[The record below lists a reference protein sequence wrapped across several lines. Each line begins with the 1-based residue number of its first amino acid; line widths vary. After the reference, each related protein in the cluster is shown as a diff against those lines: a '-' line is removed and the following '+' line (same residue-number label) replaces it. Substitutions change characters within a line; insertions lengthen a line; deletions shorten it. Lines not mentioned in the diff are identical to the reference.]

1 MADESVVQTVKRNV
15 TPEPDTSRAALGPG
29 HEFDAGTSPQVE
41 GETQYKEKFGSPQE
55 VAYGKLKNWLSEHEQ
70 HFSDSVLKPFRQ
82 GLDNMAEDLQTA
94 ASTGHTKSGGQM
106 NSATR
111 ALAGATGEALKM
123 VPVGKDVKESAALML
138 PLDFSNLEGHVLV
151 EAAPSILHEP
161 GEATSIVRLAQ
172 GDKTHGMVKYT
183 MGENKEAA
191 ITAAN
196 LNPEMRGKGFG
207 KKMYE
212 EAAAQA
218 KAKGAKT
225 ITSDLAGTDSYDS
238 GRVWDSLMKDH
249 PNEIKKVASKPGSP
263 GYRWNLSPAES
274 TPKKVIEDAGLVYKG
289 EVSKGTGVHQFE
301 HPDHPGKTAA
311 LKESD
316 ITPEGVKKHMD
327 SKLKDFREAEAK
339 KKAVE
344 KGSEGLQKNIDF
356 KATAK
361 DAKLPESDKKT
372 LTPRYLLSHENRF
385 DPNVYTPEQLIDK
398 GVLTGMKPVVKT

>member
-1 MADESVVQTVKRNV
+1 MPDESLVQTVKRNL
-15 TPEPDTSRAALGPG
+15 TPDPVNSNAAKGPG
-29 HEFDAGTSPQVE
+29 HEFDSGSPQAE
-41 GETQYKEKFGSPQE
+41 GEAQYKEKFGSPQE
-55 VAYGKLKNWLSEHEQ
+55 IAYGKLKNWLSEHEQ
-70 HFSDSVLKPFRQ
+70 HFSDKVLKPFRA

-94 ASTGHTKSGGQM
+94 AETGHTKSGGQM
-106 NSATR
+106 NPVTR
-111 ALAGATGEALKM
+111 ALTGAAGEALKM
-123 VPVGKDVKESAALML
+123 VPVGKDVKESAALMV
-138 PLDFSNLEGHVLV
+138 PMDFGSLEGHTLI
-151 EAAPSILHEP
+151 ERAPKILHEP
-161 GEATSIVRLAQ
+161 GEATNIVRLAQ

-183 MGENKEAA
+183 MGENNEAA

-212 EAAAQA
+212 EAAQQA
-218 KAKGAKT
+218 KAKGAT
-225 ITSDLAGTDSYDS
+225 AITSDLAGTDSYDS

-249 PNEIKKVASKPGSP
+249 PDEITKIASKPGSP
-263 GYRWNLSPAES
+263 GYRWELNSPKAS
-274 TPKKVIEDAGLVYKG
+274 PKDVIEKAGLVYKG

-301 HPDHPGKTAA
+301 HPGHPGKTAA

-316 ITPEGVKKHMD
+316 ITPEGVKNHMD

-372 LTPRYLLSHENRF
+372 LTPAYLLKHENHF
-385 DPNVYTPEQLIDK
+385 DPNVVTPEQLIDK
-398 GVLTGMKPVVKT
+398 GVLTGMKPMVKT